1 MKKASFLTACL
12 TLCSL
17 DALYGAD
24 QNPLKAP
31 HKPPKPLAKAS
42 ATTKTTVQASAAF
55 KEVVAQHTFT
65 DEREKG
71 FPTIQKALGKGQTKV
86 FCTKAGSCNLGIYI
100 HTPQGAGKES
110 FLKVVSRTSY
120 PKEKKAIQLVYSKKA
135 ENFIVVP
142 HHVFLFED
150 KAVLAMDRASGK
162 PLLDREQWL
171 GMSDLGV
178 QNLARTVHRMWQ
190 LGIFHN
196 DFNTANILFDA
207 QTKTWK
213 VVDTQML
220 SPATPDSFQ
229 QIDALMNRMKGVAGN
244 ILLDLETSRQASS
257 FQKYLPKF
265 AAVVQKNDVLLKAI
279 FDVFPQSI
287 VARYKQQRTEHAKDF
302 LKKQVK
308 NTADKKALKDFYAL
322 AWPKR
327 IELLLNKAQ
336 DVGDPHAFIP
346 NHHFFSRRNYRTLYY
361 LLTSEYF
368 VKPLL

>member
-1 MKKASFLTACL
+1 
-12 TLCSL
+12 
-17 DALYGAD
+17 
-24 QNPLKAP
+24 
-31 HKPPKPLAKAS
+31 
-42 ATTKTTVQASAAF
+42 
-55 KEVVAQHTFT
+55 
-65 DEREKG
+65 
-71 FPTIQKALGKGQTKV
+71 
-86 FCTKAGSCNLGIYI
+86 
-100 HTPQGAGKES
+100 
-110 FLKVVSRTSY
+110 
-120 PKEKKAIQLVYSKKA
+120 
-135 ENFIVVP
+135 
-142 HHVFLFED
+142 
-150 KAVLAMDRASGK
+150 
-162 PLLDREQWL
+162 
-171 GMSDLGV
+171 
-178 QNLARTVHRMWQ
+178 
-190 LGIFHN
+190 
-196 DFNTANILFDA
+196 
-207 QTKTWK
+207 TWK
-213 VVDTQML
+213 VVDTEML

-287 VARYKQQRTEHAKDF
+287 VARYKQQHTEHAKDF

-346 NHHFFSRRNYRTLYY
+346 NHHFFSSRNYRTLYY